1 MIYQY
6 FPLISRFPTHFSF
19 LRFVS
24 TRTRQKIENIKNSLF
39 LIILIQNTIKMSN
52 IEINNETLAETIVAP
67 KTLPIKYKT
76 ILFSSL
82 KFIRDLRDKNILTEE
97 IAQACIQQIPV
108 FETLPDQIRI
118 LDDLYDL
125 KHIEQTIVKPM
136 LQNHKKMLKQAT
148 EPKKRVYKKK
158 ESPSVDVETTSV
170 VVEKK
175 KRVYK
180 KKESPSIVVETTS
193 VETPSVDVETTSVV
207 VEKKKRVYKKKESP
221 SVVVET
227 PSVESSSVVVET
239 PSVVVETP
247 TVESSSVVVETPTVE
262 SSSVVVEKKKRVYKK
277 KESVESPSG
286 EKTKNA
292 TQEDV
297 EKEDSQTSPEEKKKG
312 RKPKE
317 LSVVFE
323 YDELPREDYVD
334 VTIADNQKIQIKKR
348 A

>member
-1 MIYQY
+1 
-6 FPLISRFPTHFSF
+6 
-19 LRFVS
+19 
-24 TRTRQKIENIKNSLF
+24 
-39 LIILIQNTIKMSN
+39 MSN

-239 PSVVVETP
+239 PSVESSSVVVETPTVESSSVVVETPSVESSSVVVETPSVVVETP